1 MKKLIL
7 LAAFVFGAF
16 FAQEAKA
23 QIPSIP
29 KMDLPT
35 QVLGALNKIDGLG
48 LSSDQ
53 ETKLK
58 ANNQS
63 FTDDIFKVLN
73 SSATDAIKKNQF
85 LDLKKTRQNF
95 LMGLMGQ
102 QLLGN
107 YNKSVSN
114 LIKPFKKQL
123 GLAALAF

>member
-1 MKKLIL
+1 MKKLLIIASFL
-7 LAAFVFGAF
+7 FGAV

-23 QIPSIP
+23 QIPGIP
-29 KMDLPT
+29 KIDLPT
-35 QVLGALNKIDGLG
+35 QVLGALNTFEGLG

-58 ANNQS
+58 SNNQS

-73 SSATDAIKKNQF
+73 STATDAVKKNQF

-95 LMGLMGQ
+95 LTGLLGQ
-102 QLLGN
+102 QLLGK
-107 YNKSVSN
+107 YNKSIGN